1 MLDLRRVRE
10 ETALVKERLARR
22 GNPELLAQI
31 DSILE
36 LDEERRARITEV
48 DALRARRN
56 EVSPRVGELKQ
67 AGRHEEADRLIREMR
82 EVAERIAVEEA
93 RLGEIEEALRTL
105 LLQIPNLPEE
115 DVPPGGE
122 GANRVLREWGE
133 TPTFDFEPKP
143 HWDIGAALGILD
155 FPRGA
160 KVAGSGFPLLVGA
173 GARLERAL
181 INFMMDV
188 HSREHGYTELWPPF
202 VVNRDAALGTG
213 HLPKFGE
220 DMYEVPLDG
229 LYLVP
234 TAEVPVTNLHAD
246 ELLGPDALPIRYVAY
261 TPCFRREAGA
271 HGKETRGLIRVHQFD
286 KVELV
291 RFERPEASAAAL
303 EELTSHAETILQ
315 RLGLRYR
322 VVLLAAGDLGF
333 ANAKTY
339 DLEVWA
345 PGVNRW
351 LEVSSCSLYTDYQAR
366 RANIRFRPEPGARP
380 EFVHTLNGSA
390 LALARVVV
398 ALLENGQQA
407 DGSVVLPEALVP
419 YFGADRI
426 A

>member
-115 DVPPGGE
+115 DVPPGGKE
-122 GANRVLREWGE
+122 ANRVLREWGG
-133 TPTFDFEPKP
+133 TPRFDFEPKP